1 MKSNALKV
9 FQMQVV
15 DAPELLSEALTD
27 ELFDKI
33 KMQRIPIAISNISGN
48 RMHGFCSN
56 NEFTQENEIVIA
68 SELFDV
74 RSVRLRSRQI
84 EEIINV
90 YLHECAHRLMQ
101 GHGHNA
107 AFLCLNMVLHLRAR
121 DNQIWHV
128 TCYDVHEEKYK
139 NDGWKWASELA
150 YQLADDDMTAEECAN
165 VVISKYALWKE
176 EMDRAPELAAQ
187 AKEQKQVAIAQRK
200 KEASANQN
208 LITNLKQDRWL
219 FSLGLSILT
228 FMISYYFLH

>member
-1 MKSNALKV
+1 
-9 FQMQVV
+9 MQVV

-90 YLHECAHRLMQ
+90 YLHECAHRIMQ

-128 TCYDVHEEKYK
+128 TCYDIHEEKYK

-150 YQLADDDMTAEECAN
+150 NELADTDATTEECAN
-165 VVISKYALWKE
+165 VVMGKYAEWKE
-176 EMDRAPELAAQ
+176 EMDRAPELREKAEAH
-187 AKEQKQVAIAQRK
+187 KQIVIAQRK
-200 KEASANQN
+200 KEAIANQN
-208 LITNLKQDRWL
+208 LIANLRQDRWL
-219 FSLGLSILT
+219 FGIGFSILT
-228 FMISYYFLH
+228 FMITYNFLH

>member
-1 MKSNALKV
+1 MKLLEV
-9 FQMQVV
+9 EP
-15 DAPELLSEALTD
+15 PELLAEAIND
-27 ELFDKI
+27 DLFKRI
-33 KMQRIPIAISNISGN
+33 KMQRIPVSISQISGN
-48 RMHGFCSN
+48 RLHGFCSG
-56 NEFTQENEIVIA
+56 NEYTEQNEIVIA

-74 RSVRLRSRQI
+74 RSARLRSRQI

-90 YLHECAHRLMQ
+90 YIHECAHRLTQ
-101 GHGHNA
+101 EHGHDA
-107 AFLCLNMVLHLRAR
+107 AFFCLNMVLHVRAGN
-121 DNQIWHV
+121 NQIWHV
-128 TCYDVHEEKYK
+128 TYYDIHEEKYK

-219 FSLGLSILT
+219 FSIGFSVLT